1 MNYIYVIQNKDYSAV
16 AGAFDEPK
24 AIQMCREAGHGY
36 TYRIVPFY
44 YSEGI
49 EITAI
54 AGPIPQEYL
63 PKNPAKR

>member
-16 AGAFDEPK
+16 AGAFDEPE
-24 AIQMCREAGHGY
+24 AIKKCREFGPGY
-36 TYRIVPFY
+36 TYRMVPFY
-44 YSEGI
+44 FSEGI

-63 PKNPAKR
+63 PKKCHQ